1 MIPRWPLGPPQYR
14 EASQGQSTRLR
25 SPNRLPLPSAT
36 CDTEN
41 AGEGRERLRGHI
53 SQWHGWR
60 PWVVIALLFASTAQA
75 DARQDY
81 LLGLLR
87 NSDAFRVR
95 AQAALSLGQLESNR
109 KAVAALERA
118 ARDKHPAVRV
128 SAIASLRRLG
138 AKESLPVVERATR
151 DKNKAVR
158 RAAVEAAAALNALGE
173 RERGPGQTEYLV
185 AVGMPGAKAERV
197 SRQMLFDARVFL
209 SEQLLALHGV
219 ELAPD
224 DLTPA
229 DAKREIAQRR
239 LHGYYLESSIVTLE
253 PKGAGVRAVV
263 SIIVLSYPAR
273 DMRGMLRGAAT
284 ASGRYSAE
292 TAEQAVQGAFVGA
305 LRRLP
310 TVLQAAKAKGSL

>member
-1 MIPRWPLGPPQYR
+1 
-14 EASQGQSTRLR
+14 
-25 SPNRLPLPSAT
+25 LPLRVVT
-36 CDTEN
+36 CDTEI
-41 AGEGRERLRGHI
+41 AGEGRDLLSRQIGR
-53 SQWHGWR
+53 WHGWR
-60 PWVVIALLFASTAQA
+60 ALAAVALLLASTAQA

-81 LLGLLR
+81 LVRLLR

-95 AQAALSLGQLESNR
+95 AQAALSLGQLESTR
-109 KAVAALERA
+109 KSVAALERA
-118 ARDKHPAVRV
+118 ARDRHPAVRV
-128 SAIASLRRLG
+128 SAISSLRRLG
-138 AKESLPVVERATR
+138 AKASLPVVEKATR

-158 RAAVEAAAALNALGE
+158 RAAIDAAAALSAIGE
-173 RERGPGQTEYLV
+173 RERGPGKPQYLV

-197 SRQMLFDARVFL
+197 SRQMLFDARIYL
-209 SEQLLALHGV
+209 SEQLLGLEGV

-229 DAKREIAQRR
+229 DAKREIARR
-239 LHGYYLESSIVTLE
+239 KLHGYYIESSVVTLE

-263 SIIVLSYPAR
+263 SIIVLSYPGR

-284 ASGRYSAE
+284 ASGRYSTE

-310 TVLQAAKAKGSL
+310 TVLVAAKGKGSL

>member
-1 MIPRWPLGPPQYR
+1 MKSR
-14 EASQGQSTRLR
+14 
-25 SPNRLPLPSAT
+25 
-36 CDTEN
+36 
-41 AGEGRERLRGHI
+41 GEGRDLVKGQIGR
-53 SQWHGWR
+53 WHGWR
-60 PWVVIALLFASTAQA
+60 ALVAVAVLFASTAHA
-75 DARQDY
+75 DGRQDY
-81 LLGLLR
+81 LQGLLR

-95 AQAALSLGQLESNR
+95 AQAALSLGQLDSTR
-109 KAVAALERA
+109 RSVAALERA
-118 ARDKHPAVRV
+118 IGDRHPAVRV

-138 AKESLPVVERATR
+138 AKGSLSIVEKATR

-158 RAAVEAAAALNALGE
+158 RAAVEAAAELSSIGD
-173 RERGPGQTEYLV
+173 RERGPGEPQYLL

-197 SRQMLFDARVFL
+197 SRQMLFDARIYL

-229 DAKREIAQRR
+229 DAKREITQRK

-253 PKGAGVRAVV
+253 PKGGGVRAVV
-263 SIIVLSYPAR
+263 SIIVLSYPGR

-310 TVLQAAKAKGSL
+310 TVLAAAKGTGSL

>member
-1 MIPRWPLGPPQYR
+1 V
-14 EASQGQSTRLR
+14 
-25 SPNRLPLPSAT
+25 T
-36 CDTEN
+36 CDNEI
-41 AGEGRERLRGHI
+41 AGEGRHLLRGQI
-53 SQWHGWR
+53 GRWHGWR
-60 PWVVIALLFASTAQA
+60 ALVAIALLFASTAQA
-75 DARQDY
+75 DARHDY
-81 LLGLLR
+81 LLRLLR

-95 AQAALSLGQLESNR
+95 AQAALSLGQLESTP
-109 KAVAALERA
+109 KSVAALERA
-118 ARDKHPAVRV
+118 VRDRHPAVRV

-138 AKESLPVVERATR
+138 AKDSLPVVQKATR

-158 RAAVEAAAALNALGE
+158 RAAVDAAARLNAIGE
-173 RERGPGQTEYLV
+173 RERGPGEPQYLV

-197 SRQMLFDARVFL
+197 SRQMLFDARIYL
-209 SEQLLALHGV
+209 SEQLLALDGV

-229 DAKREIAQRR
+229 DAKREIAQRK
-239 LHGYYLESSIVTLE
+239 LHGYYLESSIVRLD
-253 PKGAGVRAVV
+253 PKGSGVRAVV
-263 SIIVLSYPAR
+263 SIIVLSYPGR

-310 TVLQAAKAKGSL
+310 TVLAAAKAKGSL

>member
-1 MIPRWPLGPPQYR
+1 
-14 EASQGQSTRLR
+14 
-25 SPNRLPLPSAT
+25 
-36 CDTEN
+36 
-41 AGEGRERLRGHI
+41 
-53 SQWHGWR
+53 
-60 PWVVIALLFASTAQA
+60 
-75 DARQDY
+75 
-81 LLGLLR
+81 LGLLR

-109 KAVAALERA
+109 KSVVALERA
-118 ARDKHPAVRV
+118 ARDKHPAVRM
-128 SAIASLRRLG
+128 SAIVSLRRLG

-151 DKNKAVR
+151 DKNRAVR

-173 RERGPGQTEYLV
+173 RERGPGETEYLV

-239 LHGYYLESSIVTLE
+239 LHGADAKREIAQRRLHGYYLESSIVTLE
-253 PKGAGVRAVV
+253 PKGPGVRAVV

-284 ASGRYSAE
+284 ASGRYSAA

>member
-1 MIPRWPLGPPQYR
+1 
-14 EASQGQSTRLR
+14 
-25 SPNRLPLPSAT
+25 
-36 CDTEN
+36 
-41 AGEGRERLRGHI
+41 
-53 SQWHGWR
+53 
-60 PWVVIALLFASTAQA
+60 VVIALLFASTAQA

-81 LLGLLR
+81 LVRLLR
-87 NSDAFRVR
+87 NSEAFRVR
-95 AQAALSLGQLESNR
+95 AQAALSLSQLESTR
-109 KAVAALERA
+109 TSVAALERA
-118 ARDKHPAVRV
+118 ARDRHPAVRV
-128 SAIASLRRLG
+128 SAISSLRQLG

-158 RAAVEAAAALNALGE
+158 RAAVEAAAALSAIGE
-173 RERGPGQTEYLV
+173 RERGPGEPHYLV

-197 SRQMLFDARVFL
+197 SRQMLFDARIYL
-209 SEQLLALHGV
+209 SEQLLALRGV

-229 DAKREIAQRR
+229 DAKREIALRK

-253 PKGAGVRAVV
+253 PKGSGVRAVV
-263 SIIVLSYPAR
+263 SIIVLSYPDR

-310 TVLQAAKAKGSL
+310 TVLAAARSKGSL

>member
-1 MIPRWPLGPPQYR
+1 MGPPQYR
-14 EASQGQSTRLR
+14 EASTGQSTRLQ
-25 SPNRLPLPSAT
+25 PLNRLPWWVAT
-36 CDTEN
+36 CDTEI
-41 AGEGRERLRGHI
+41 AREGRDLLRGHI
-53 SQWHGWR
+53 GRWHGWR
-60 PWVVIALLFASTAQA
+60 LWVAIAFLFASTAQA

-81 LLGLLR
+81 LVRLLR
-87 NSDAFRVR
+87 NSEAFRVR
-95 AQAALSLGQLESNR
+95 AQAALSLSQLESTP
-109 KAVAALERA
+109 KSVAALERA
-118 ARDKHPAVRV
+118 ARDRHPAVRV
-128 SAIASLRRLG
+128 SAISSLRQLG

-158 RAAVEAAAALNALGE
+158 RAAVEAAAALSAIGE
-173 RERGPGQTEYLV
+173 RERGPGEPHYLV

-197 SRQMLFDARVFL
+197 SRQMLFDARIYL
-209 SEQLLALHGV
+209 SEQLLALSGV

-229 DAKREIAQRR
+229 DAKREIAQRK

-253 PKGAGVRAVV
+253 PKGSGVRAVV
-263 SIIVLSYPAR
+263 SIIVLSYPGR

-310 TVLQAAKAKGSL
+310 TVLAAARSKGSL